1 MRKPIAA
8 LTVVLLAS
16 AGITA
21 AHASPLASK
30 PDSPA
35 AAGALLVTGDRIT
48 AQPSPDGRRAITVQ
62 PAADKGLGRAMVQL
76 TRGAKSY
83 VIPAAALPYLGR
95 GLDWSLFDVD
105 TVLGAQQDRQPAPQ
119 AVSSAKEF
127 GAALV
132 NRFLNDRKHGSYPPI
147 EPAVSAPSAPAT
159 SSKKPSQA
167 ASVMRTL
174 TVSADDP
181 DGKPDTGDVA
191 IVFNTDDGNR
201 FDAMESEGV
210 FAGGIAKF
218 SAPEG
223 HYSVLGLFFGTDSD
237 GNLTALRISAQP
249 EVAVFGDTG
258 TRVDAQAA
266 TSKVTWDTPRPAL
279 PEDGGF
285 MMRREPVTG
294 PAQTVDV
301 AVGSGVPVFVSPTT
315 VPVTTGKLQS
325 YPYNRLISPPGP
337 GKPYEYQLQR
347 ATTGVIPEQH
357 YSVTDADLATI
368 DANYYS
374 EVGAVGARQR
384 AGQYPFEDA
393 SVRAAHQ
400 IVLPRSQTEYVSADP
415 AILWF
420 GGLAKYVSP
429 LFPSWFGGQYEA
441 PHHYRPGES
450 LREGWNRFPL
460 HPAGAADR
468 LDPDVSW
475 PTVPPVTREG
485 DDLRL
490 DLVPFSDNQPG
501 HTGFGF
507 YGESRDHLT
516 GSYEIRQNGTQI
528 AGGPISRG
536 SIDFTT
542 DVTADPAPATLEL
555 TLDATREGPMYLMS
569 TTSHT
574 EWTWKSQ
581 HVEGRTLPAPYAC
594 EQSNGGQPPRDCATE
609 PLLTL
614 QYSIGGLNL
623 NGVAA
628 QGPQS
633 VDLTVGHI
641 QPAAASD
648 VTGATLQ
655 FSLDNGATWQDAAVA
670 GQANGA
676 FRATFDAAGPTSRG
690 VDVALRVTATDA
702 DGGRISETLLHA
714 YRIFN

>member
-8 LTVVLLAS
+8 LAAVVLSSAGMTAVQTPSLAS
-16 AGITA
+16 
-21 AHASPLASK
+21 P
-30 PDSPA
+30 PDSPVA
-35 AAGALLVTGDRIT
+35 SALLVTGDRIT
-48 AQPSPDGRRAITVQ
+48 AQSSPDGRWAITVQ

-76 TRGAKSY
+76 SRGAKSY

-105 TVLGAQQDRQPAPQ
+105 AVLQAQQGRQAVPQ
-119 AVSSAKEF
+119 AVSAAKEF
-127 GAALV
+127 GAGLV
-132 NRFLNDRKHGSYPPI
+132 NRFLDDRKHGSYPPI
-147 EPAVSAPSAPAT
+147 EPAVSPLSSPAT
-159 SSKKPSQA
+159 SSEKPAQA

-174 TVSADDP
+174 TVSADAP

-191 IVFNTDDGNR
+191 FVFNTDDGNR
-201 FDAMESEGV
+201 FDAEESESV

-218 SAPEG
+218 GVPEG
-223 HYSVLGLFFGTDSD
+223 HYSVLGAFFSTDAD

-258 TRVDAQAA
+258 TQVDAQAA
-266 TSKVTWDTPRPAL
+266 SSKVSWDTPRPAL
-279 PEDGGF
+279 LEDGGF
-285 MMRREPVTG
+285 MVRREPATG
-294 PAQTVDV
+294 PAQTVDI
-301 AVGSGVPVFVSPTT
+301 AVGSGVPVFVSPTG

-325 YPYNRLISPPGP
+325 YPYNRLTSPPGP

-347 ATTGVIPEQH
+347 ATTGVIPEQR
-357 YSVTDADLATI
+357 YTVTAADLATI

-384 AGQYPFEDA
+384 AGRYPFEDVT
-393 SVRAAHQ
+393 VRYAHQ
-400 IVLPRSQTEYVSADP
+400 ITLPRTQTEYVSADP
-415 AILWF
+415 AILWY

-429 LFPSWFGGQYEA
+429 AFNGWFGGQYEA
-441 PHHYRPGES
+441 PHHYRLGES
-450 LREGWNRFPL
+450 LREDWNKFPL

-468 LDPDVSW
+468 LDPDVPW

-490 DLVPFSDNQPG
+490 DLVPFSDNQSG

-507 YGESRDHLT
+507 AGEARDHLT

-528 AGGPISRG
+528 AGGPISKG
-536 SIDFTT
+536 SPDFTT
-542 DVTADPAPATLEL
+542 HVTVDPAPATLA
-555 TLDATREGPMYLMS
+555 LDATREGPMYLMS

-581 HVEGRTLPAPYAC
+581 HVEGRFLSAPYAC
-594 EQSNGGQPPRDCATE
+594 ERSNSSQPSRDCATE

-623 NGVAA
+623 SGMAA

-633 VDLTVGHI
+633 VDLTVGRI
-641 QPAAASD
+641 QPAPGSAVS
-648 VTGATLQ
+648 GATLQ
-655 FSLDNGATWQDAAVA
+655 FSLDNGTTWQDAAVV
-670 GQANGA
+670 GQGNGA
-676 FRATFDAAGPTSRG
+676 FRATFDATAPTVRG
-690 VDVALRVTATDA
+690 TEVALRVTATDA
-702 DGGRISETLLHA
+702 DGGRIAETLLHA